1 MKSEINCSSSKNGK
15 ETHFVDLGT
24 LRMGNGSVVLSGSAE
39 MACLVGRPLKADAAW
54 PPWWWPPPLQ
64 QPPQPP
70 PTPPP
75 LYSSRSSADIC
86 MAIICWVSGRTTWRN
101 LSISLC
107 KCRTLA
113 SRSSN
118 RCSRRAIY
126 SSFFLDS
133 ESRRAS
139 SRSRSRNLFI
149 TDVLIAPHCTARS
162 RYAIA
167 FQLISMYL

>member
-1 MKSEINCSSSKNGK
+1 MKSKFNCSISKK
-15 ETHFVDLGT
+15 THFVDLGT
-24 LRMGNGSVVLSGSAE
+24 LSMGNGSVVLSGSAE
-39 MACLVGRPLKADAAW
+39 MACLVGRPLKADAVW
-54 PPWWWPPPLQ
+54 PVKPWWCPPPLQ

-70 PTPPP
+70 PL
-75 LYSSRSSADIC
+75 LYSSKSSADIC
-86 MAIICWVSGRTTWRN
+86 IAIMCWVSGRTTCRN

-118 RCSRRAIY
+118 RCSRRAMY

-162 RYAIA
+162 RIA
-167 FQLISMYL
+167 NVF